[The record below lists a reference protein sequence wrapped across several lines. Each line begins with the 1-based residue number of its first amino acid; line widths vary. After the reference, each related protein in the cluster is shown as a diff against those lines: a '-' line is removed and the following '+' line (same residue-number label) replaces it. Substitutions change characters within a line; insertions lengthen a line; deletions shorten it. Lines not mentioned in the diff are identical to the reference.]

1 MYRMVAVTSHTEMEK
16 RMGAEG
22 IIREKENFA
31 DSPALQQRYLEQIE
45 RIAASDVRAV
55 ILREKDLPEDVYEAL
70 ARQVVP
76 VCEAH
81 KKECILHTYINV
93 ALKLGICRIHLPLA
107 LLEKTAEES
116 PEILKKFHVT
126 GSSVHS
132 IEEAGR
138 AYRMGATYVT
148 AGHVY
153 VTDCKRGLPPRGVS
167 FLKSI
172 CEAVPIP
179 VYGIGG
185 INQDNI
191 QEVLDAG
198 AAAGCIMSGAMRL

>member
-1 MYRMVAVTSHTEMEK
+1 MYRMVAVTSHREMEK
-16 RMGAEG
+16 WIG
-22 IIREKENFA
+22 EKENFA
-31 DSPALQQRYLEQIE
+31 DSPKLQQLYLKQIE

-55 ILREKDLPEDVYEAL
+55 ILREKDLPENVYETL
-70 ARQVVP
+70 ARRVVSI
-76 VCEAH
+76 CETH

-93 ALKLGICRIHLPLA
+93 ALRMEIYRIHLPLA
-107 LLEKTAEES
+107 LLEKTAADS
-116 PEILKKFHVT
+116 PEILKKFHVI

-132 IEEAGR
+132 IDEAER
-138 AYRMGATYVT
+138 AYRMGATYIT

-153 VTDCKRGLPPRGVS
+153 VTDCKRGLAPRGVS
-167 FLKSI
+167 FLKSV

-185 INQDNI
+185 INKNNI

-198 AAAGCIMSGAMRL
+198 AAAGCIMSGAMKL